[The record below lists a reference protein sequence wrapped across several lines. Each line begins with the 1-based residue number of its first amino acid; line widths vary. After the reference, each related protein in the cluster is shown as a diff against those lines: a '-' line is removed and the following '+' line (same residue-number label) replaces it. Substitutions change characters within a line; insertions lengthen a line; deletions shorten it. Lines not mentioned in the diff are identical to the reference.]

1 MSGGGGGGTQTVRT
15 ELDPSMRPY
24 VEYGLQEARGLYE
37 SQLPQF
43 YPGQTYVGPS
53 QLTES
58 ALRMAQQRALTGSPL
73 IQQSQQTAQSLQT
86 ALNPALGAY
95 GDIYNRATQNPATGF
110 YQNVAAGG
118 MTDVA
123 NQQRAN
129 QMYGQAGYDPAANVY
144 GSLAGGGMANV
155 AGAQRANQLYQQAGY
170 DPASGLYGALSS
182 GGLSDVA
189 NMQRANQIY
198 GQAAAGDPSANF
210 YRAMQQGAF
219 QNAAMQGTGATA
231 SGAYLGGNPFFQGAF
246 TAGTRQAQDV
256 FNRGI
261 QDVSS
266 QASKAGRYGSGAMG
280 QLQDRASG
288 QFAQA
293 VTDTASKLAYEN
305 YAAERAM
312 QEAAMGRLGALS
324 QQDVQN
330 RLTGA
335 QSLSGAS
342 QQTLANQMAAMQA
355 SAGLSQQDIANRL
368 AGGQA
373 LTAGARATQA
383 ERMAAAQQANQVAQ
397 QDIQNV
403 LSGATALTAGARA
416 AQAERQAALQQS
428 AALQQQAFANQMA
441 GAGALSDITQQGL
454 ATQLSAAGGLG
465 STAAQDY
472 ARQLSAAQLAPTL
485 AAQDYADIQRLL
497 DVGQMQE
504 SYQEAA
510 LADAMQRFNFQQMQ
524 PYNKLQSYLSAAY
537 GAPIGMQTSQPI
549 FRNQVGSAVSG
560 GLAGYGLGNLAGD
573 YGGLGAA
580 AGAALGGLLG

>member
-15 ELDPSMRPY
+15 ELDPSMRPF

-73 IQQSQQTAQSLQT
+73 IQQSQQTAQALQT

-95 GDIYNRATQNPATGF
+95 GEIYNRATQNPATGF

-129 QMYGQAGYDPAANVY
+129 Q
-144 GSLAGGGMANV
+144 L
-155 AGAQRANQLYQQAGY
+155 
-170 DPASGLYGALSS
+170 
-182 GGLSDVA
+182 
-189 NMQRANQIY
+189 Y

-280 QLQDRASG
+280 QLQDRAAS

-324 QQDVQN
+324 QQDIQN

-335 QSLSGAS
+335 QGLSGAA

-355 SAGLSQQDIANRL
+355 SAGLSQQ
-368 AGGQA
+368 A
-373 LTAGARATQA
+373 L
-383 ERMAAAQQANQVAQ
+383 
-397 QDIQNV
+397 
-403 LSGATALTAGARA
+403 
-416 AQAERQAALQQS
+416 
-428 AALQQQAFANQMA
+428 ANQMA

-472 ARQLSAAQLAPTL
+472 ARQLSAAQLAPAL

-537 GAPIGMQTSQPI
+537 GAPMGMQTSQPI

-560 GLAGYGLGNLAGD
+560 GLAGYGLGNLAGG